1 MAHHQMRPGSALSGS
16 HRMQPVVVREEAIK
30 PDEMEMLLTNTTN

>member
-1 MAHHQMRPGSALSGS
+1 
-16 HRMQPVVVREEAIK
+16 MQPVVVREEAIK